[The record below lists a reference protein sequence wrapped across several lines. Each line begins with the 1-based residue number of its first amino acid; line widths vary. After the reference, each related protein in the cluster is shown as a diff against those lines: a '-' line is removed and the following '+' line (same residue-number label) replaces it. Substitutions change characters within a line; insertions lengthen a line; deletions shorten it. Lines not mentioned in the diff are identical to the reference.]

1 MGLFNFWK
9 PRGAAKYLSV
19 PDNQRIVA
27 AVRAAEQQTSGEVRV
42 FLETRCKYVNPI
54 DRAAEIFFGLK
65 MDQTDQ
71 RNGVLV
77 YVAFKDHQF
86 AIFADEGI
94 YRAMGADYWH
104 AEANKMLEEFSRE
117 NYVDGLVKVIGD
129 IGQALQQT
137 FPYDHK
143 GDKNE
148 LPDDIVFGS

>member
-9 PRGAAKYLSV
+9 PRGAAKYLSAT
-19 PDNQRIVA
+19 DNQRIVA
-27 AVRAAEQQTSGEVRV
+27 AIKQAEQQTSGEVRV

-65 MDQTDQ
+65 MDQTDL

-77 YVAFKDHQF
+77 YVAFKDQQF

-94 YRAMGADYWH
+94 YQKMGSEYWN
-104 AEANKMLEEFSRE
+104 AEAQQMLKEFASE
-117 NYVDGLVKVIGD
+117 NYVNGLVKVIGD
-129 IGQALQQT
+129 IGQALTKT
-137 FPYDHK
+137 FPFDK
-143 GDKNE
+143 TGDKNE